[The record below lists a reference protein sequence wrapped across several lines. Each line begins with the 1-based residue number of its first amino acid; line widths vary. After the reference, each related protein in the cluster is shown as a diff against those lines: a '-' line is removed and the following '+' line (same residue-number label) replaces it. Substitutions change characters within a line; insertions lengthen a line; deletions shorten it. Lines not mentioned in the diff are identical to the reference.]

1 MSMWRRVTNLFRIKQ
16 VNNEIE
22 EELQSHFDEALA
34 QGRDPDEARRAF
46 GSPLR
51 HREASRDARLI
62 TWLDALRADAI
73 FGLRQLRKNKI
84 TSLAAVLSLAL
95 AIGSCMAAFRL
106 IDAVLLRPLPVANAD
121 HLYEVSRHGVF
132 NNQSFTY
139 NAWSYPLFQAMR
151 VAVKDQAELLAIS
164 NSEPEDLTYKSD
176 QEMERA
182 QVQYVCGWMLPT
194 FGLRPKLGRL
204 LSESDNLHP
213 GAHPYAVLSQGYWEH
228 RFGEDPKI
236 VGRTFR
242 MDERVYEIVGVVDG
256 EFTGTEP
263 GTMVDI
269 FVPVMMHPGVSA
281 NDWSWH
287 RTLAILKLGAAVEPL
302 RAKLEAVSRAF
313 EEQRMNGATAG
324 MPKEQ
329 RDAFL
334 NQQVLLE
341 PAASGASQLR
351 TDTRRPLTILGV
363 LVVLVL
369 LIACAN
375 VANLMTAQ
383 ASSRA
388 RELALRVSIGGGR
401 WRLVQLVLV
410 QSACLAFLA
419 AALGA
424 LLAWWAAPFVVGMIN
439 PPDNPARL
447 LLPADWRVVGFGL
460 AIALAVT
467 LLFGL
472 LPALRAST
480 VNPATALKGGED
492 PHARRRLMHGLIGVQ
507 VAFCFLVLFVAGLF
521 VTTFER
527 LSHESTG
534 FSGDCVLVV
543 DTATK
548 QAQPLA
554 YWNQLLDQLRHRQ
567 GIETVGMS
575 DAPLLGGGNWSNFIS
590 VDGLPPNGVIA
601 YMRRVS
607 PGWIDALKIPLL
619 DGRDFL
625 PRDSQPGSALV
636 NQAFANAYF
645 HGKSPVGRTFE
656 IVFSG
661 NFRLRF
667 QAVGMVG
674 DVRYEE
680 LRQPLV
686 PQVYVPFRILGEKGE
701 VRDVG
706 GADLV
711 VRTTSTNPL
720 VLSQFL
726 RDEIPQVRPEFRV
739 SRIRTQLEINQS
751 HAVRERLLA
760 TLAVFFSVV
769 ALLLAGVG
777 LYGVLH
783 YYVLQRQRE
792 IGIRIVVGAGIANIA
807 RIVTVD
813 VFIALV
819 GGSAAG
825 LTLGI
830 ASARFMAS
838 LFYQVKATDPPM
850 LIVPTL
856 VLIAVAILAAIPA
869 VIRASR
875 IDPASMLRVE

>member
-1 MSMWRRVTNLFRIKQ
+1 MSIWSRISNLFRGNR
-16 VNNEIE
+16 VDREID
-22 EELQSHFDEALA
+22 EELESHIAEAVA
-34 QGRDPDEARRAF
+34 NGRDPDEARRAF

-51 HREASRDARLI
+51 HREASRDALLI
-62 TWLDALRADAI
+62 GWLDSLRADTI
-73 FGLRQLRKNKI
+73 FGLRQLRKSKI

-106 IDAVLLRPLPVANAD
+106 IDAVLFRPLPVTNAD
-121 HLYEVSRHGVF
+121 RLYEVSRHAVF
-132 NNQSFTY
+132 NNESFTY
-139 NAWSYPLFQAMR
+139 DAWSYPLFQTMR
-151 VAVKDQAELLAIS
+151 AAVKDEAELVAIS
-164 NSEPEDLTYKSD
+164 NAEPEDLTYKSD

-182 QVQYVCGWMLPT
+182 QIQYVCGWMFPT
-194 FGLRPKLGRL
+194 FGLRAKLGRL
-204 LSESDNLHP
+204 LSENDNLQP

-242 MDERVYEIVGVVDG
+242 LGNRVYEIVGVVDG
-256 EFTGTEP
+256 KFTGTEP

-287 RTLAILKLGAAVEPL
+287 RTLATVKPGAAVEPL
-302 RAKLEAVSRAF
+302 RAKLETVTRAF
-313 EEQRMNGATAG
+313 EEQRMNGAMAG
-324 MPKEQ
+324 MPKEAL
-329 RDAFL
+329 DAFR
-334 NQQVLLE
+334 NQRVLLE
-341 PAASGASQLR
+341 PAASGASELR

-383 ASSRA
+383 ASARA
-388 RELALRVSIGGGR
+388 RELALRISIGGGR

-410 QSACLAFLA
+410 QSACLALLA
-419 AALGA
+419 AALGS
-424 LLAWWAAPFVVGMIN
+424 LFAWWAAPFVVGMIN
-439 PPDNPARL
+439 PPENPARL
-447 LLPADWRVVGFGL
+447 FLPADWRVLGFGL
-460 AIALAVT
+460 AIALAVA

-480 VNPATALKGGED
+480 VNPVTALKGGED
-492 PHARRRLMHGLIGVQ
+492 PRARRRLMHGLIGAQ

-534 FSGDCVLVV
+534 FSADRVLVV
-543 DTATK
+543 DTVTK
-548 QAQPLA
+548 QPQPLV
-554 YWNQLLDQLRHRQ
+554 YWNQLLEQLRHRQ
-567 GIETVGMS
+567 GIEAVGMS
-575 DAPLLGGGNWSNFIS
+575 DAPLLGGGNWNNFIS
-590 VDGLPPNGVIA
+590 VDGLPSNGIIT

-607 PGWIDALKIPLL
+607 PGWIDALRIPLA

-625 PRDSQPGSALV
+625 PQDSQPGSALV
-636 NQAFANAYF
+636 NQAFTNVYF
-645 HGKSPVGRTFE
+645 NGKSPVGRPFD

-661 NFRLRF
+661 NFRLHF
-667 QAVGMVG
+667 QAVGMIG
-674 DVRYEE
+674 NVRYQD
-680 LRQPLV
+680 LRQPFV
-686 PQVYVPFRILGEKGE
+686 PQVYLPFRITRENGEPQE
-701 VRDVG
+701 VG
-706 GADLV
+706 GANLLV
-711 VRTTSTNPL
+711 RATNPNPL

-726 RDEIPQVRPEFRV
+726 RDEIPRLRPEFRV

-751 HAVRERLLA
+751 HTVRERLLA

-777 LYGVLH
+777 LYGMLH
-783 YYVLQRQRE
+783 YYVLQRRRE
-792 IGIRIVVGAGIANIA
+792 IGIRIAVGAGVANIA
-807 RIVTVD
+807 RIVTID
-813 VFIALV
+813 VFIALAI
-819 GGSAAG
+819 GSAAG
-825 LTLGI
+825 LALGV

-850 LIVPTL
+850 LIVPAVILAL
-856 VLIAVAILAAIPA
+856 VAVLAAIPA

-875 IDPASMLRVE
+875 VDPASMLRVE

>member
-1 MSMWRRVTNLFRIKQ
+1 VSIWSRIVNLFRGNR
-16 VNNEIE
+16 VDREID
-22 EELQSHFDEALA
+22 EELESHIAEAVA
-34 QGRDPDEARRAF
+34 SGRDPEDARRAF

-62 TWLDALRADAI
+62 GWLDSLRSDTI

-106 IDAVLLRPLPVANAD
+106 IDAVLFRPLPVTNAD
-121 HLYEVSRHGVF
+121 RLYEVWRHAVL
-132 NNQSFTY
+132 NNESFTFDS
-139 NAWSYPLFQAMR
+139 WSYPLFQTMR
-151 VAVKDQAELLAIS
+151 AAVKDQAELIAAS
-164 NSEPEDLTYKSD
+164 NTEPEDLTYKSD

-182 QVQYVCGWMLPT
+182 QVQFVCGWMFPT
-194 FGLRPKLGRL
+194 FGLHPKLGRL
-204 LSESDNLHP
+204 LSENDNLQP
-213 GAHPYAVLSQGYWEH
+213 GAHPYAVLSQSYWEH
-228 RFGEDPKI
+228 RFGEDPNI

-242 MDERVYEIVGVVDG
+242 LGNRVYEIVGVVDG
-256 EFTGTEP
+256 QFTGTEP
-263 GTMVDI
+263 GTIVDI

-287 RTLAILKLGAAVEPL
+287 RTLAIVKPGVAVQPL
-302 RAKLEAVSRAF
+302 RAKLETVTRAF
-313 EEQRMNGATAG
+313 EEQRMSGAMSG
-324 MPKEQ
+324 MPKEDQ
-329 RDAFL
+329 DAFR

-341 PAASGASQLR
+341 PAASGASDLR
-351 TDTRRPLTILGV
+351 TDTRRPLAILGV

-383 ASSRA
+383 ASARE
-388 RELALRVSIGGGR
+388 RELALRISIGGGR

-410 QSACLAFLA
+410 QSACLALLA
-419 AALGA
+419 AALGS
-424 LLAWWAAPFVVGMIN
+424 LFAWWAAPFVVGMIN
-439 PPDNPARL
+439 PPENPARL
-447 LLPADWRVVGFGL
+447 FLPADWRVLGFGL

-472 LPALRAST
+472 LPALRASA
-480 VNPATALKGGED
+480 VNPLTALKGGED
-492 PHARRRLMHGLIGVQ
+492 PHARRRLMHGLIGAQ

-527 LSHESTG
+527 LSHEFTG
-534 FSGDCVLVV
+534 FSSDGVLVV
-543 DTATK
+543 DTVTK
-548 QAQPLA
+548 QPQPLA
-554 YWNQLLDQLRHRQ
+554 YWNQLLEQLRHRQ
-567 GIETVGMS
+567 GTEAVGMS

-590 VDGLPPNGVIA
+590 VDGLPSNGIIA

-607 PGWIDALKIPLL
+607 PGWIDALQIPLV

-625 PRDSQPGSALV
+625 PQDSQPGSALV

-645 HGKSPVGRTFE
+645 NGKSPVGRPFD

-661 NFRLRF
+661 NSRLRC
-667 QAVGMVG
+667 QAVGMIG
-674 DVRYEE
+674 DVRYLD

-686 PQVYVPFRILGEKGE
+686 PQVYLPFRILRENGEPQE
-701 VRDVG
+701 VG
-706 GADLV
+706 GANLM
-711 VRTTSTNPL
+711 VRTTNPNPL
-720 VLSQFL
+720 VLGQFL
-726 RDEIPQVRPEFRV
+726 RDEIPRLRPEFRV

-751 HAVRERLLA
+751 HTVRERLLA

-777 LYGVLH
+777 LYSVLH

-792 IGIRIVVGAGIANIA
+792 IGIRIAVGAGVANIA
-807 RIVTVD
+807 RIVTID
-813 VFIALV
+813 VFIALAI
-819 GGSAAG
+819 GSAAG
-825 LTLGI
+825 LALGV

-850 LIVPTL
+850 LIVPAVILAL
-856 VLIAVAILAAIPA
+856 VAVLAAIPA

>member
-1 MSMWRRVTNLFRIKQ
+1 
-16 VNNEIE
+16 
-22 EELQSHFDEALA
+22 
-34 QGRDPDEARRAF
+34 
-46 GSPLR
+46 
-51 HREASRDARLI
+51 
-62 TWLDALRADAI
+62 
-73 FGLRQLRKNKI
+73 
-84 TSLAAVLSLAL
+84 
-95 AIGSCMAAFRL
+95 
-106 IDAVLLRPLPVANAD
+106 
-121 HLYEVSRHGVF
+121 
-132 NNQSFTY
+132 
-139 NAWSYPLFQAMR
+139 
-151 VAVKDQAELLAIS
+151 
-164 NSEPEDLTYKSD
+164 
-176 QEMERA
+176 
-182 QVQYVCGWMLPT
+182 
-194 FGLRPKLGRL
+194 
-204 LSESDNLHP
+204 
-213 GAHPYAVLSQGYWEH
+213 
-228 RFGEDPKI
+228 
-236 VGRTFR
+236 
-242 MDERVYEIVGVVDG
+242 
-256 EFTGTEP
+256 
-263 GTMVDI
+263 MVDI

-287 RTLAILKLGAAVEPL
+287 RTLAILKLHATVEPL
-302 RAKLEAVSRAF
+302 RAKLETVSRAF

-324 MPKEQ
+324 MPKEH

-447 LLPADWRVVGFGL
+447 LLPADWRVLGFGL

-472 LPALRAST
+472 PPALRAST
-480 VNPATALKGGED
+480 VNPVTALKGGED
-492 PHARRRLMHGLIGVQ
+492 PHARRRLTHGLIGVQ

-521 VTTFER
+521 VTTLER
-527 LSHESTG
+527 LSHEYTG

-543 DTATK
+543 DTVTK

-567 GIETVGMS
+567 GIVAVGMS

-625 PRDSQPGSALV
+625 PQDSQPGSALV

-645 HGKSPVGRTFE
+645 NGKSPVGRTFE

-706 GADLV
+706 GADLM

-739 SRIRTQLEINQS
+739 SRIRTQLEINRS
-751 HAVRERLLA
+751 HTVRERLLA

-783 YYVLQRQRE
+783 YYVLQRRRE
-792 IGIRIVVGAGIANIA
+792 IGIRIAVGAGIANIA

-813 VFIALV
+813 AFIALV
-819 GGSAAG
+819 GGSVAG

>member
-1 MSMWRRVTNLFRIKQ
+1 MSIWRRFTNLFRIKQ
-16 VNNEIE
+16 LNDEID
-22 EELQSHFDEALA
+22 EELQSHLDEAVA
-34 QGRDPDEARRAF
+34 RGRDPEQARRAF

-62 TWLDALRADAI
+62 TALDSLRADAV

-84 TSLAAVLSLAL
+84 TSLAAVLSLAV
-95 AIGSCMAAFRL
+95 AIGSCIAAFRL
-106 IDAVLLRPLPVANAD
+106 IDAVLFRPLPVANAD
-121 HLYEVSRHGVF
+121 RLYEVSRHGVF

-139 NAWSYPLFQAMR
+139 DAWSYPLFQAMR
-151 VAVKDQAELLAIS
+151 AAVQDQAELLAVS

-182 QVQYVCGWMLPT
+182 QVQYVCGRMFST

-204 LSESDNLHP
+204 LSENDDLEP

-228 RFGEDPKI
+228 RFGEDPQI

-242 MDERVYEIVGVVDG
+242 MGERVYEIVGVVG
-256 EFTGTEP
+256 NFTGTEP

-269 FVPVMMHPGVSA
+269 FVPVIMHPGVSA

-287 RTLAILKLGAAVEPL
+287 RTLAILEPGTAVEPL

-313 EEQRMNGATAG
+313 EQQRMNGATAG

-341 PAASGASQLR
+341 HAPSGASELR
-351 TDTRRPLTILGV
+351 TDAQRPLMILGV

-419 AALGA
+419 AALGG
-424 LLAWWAAPFVVGMIN
+424 LFAWRAAPFVVGMIN

-447 LLPADWRVVGFGL
+447 ALPADWRVLGFGL
-460 AIALAVT
+460 AIALGVT

-480 VNPATALKGGED
+480 VNPVTALKGGED
-492 PHARRRLMHGLIGVQ
+492 PHARRRLMHGLIGLQ
-507 VAFCFLVLFVAGLF
+507 VAFCFLVLFMASLF
-521 VTTFER
+521 VATFER

-534 FSGDCVLVV
+534 FSAERVLVV
-543 DTATK
+543 DTVVK
-548 QAQPLA
+548 QPQPLA
-554 YWNQLLDQLRHRQ
+554 VWNQLLDQLRHRQ
-567 GIETVGMS
+567 GIEAVGMS
-575 DAPLLGGGNWSNFIS
+575 DAPLLGGGNWNNFIS

-601 YMRRVS
+601 FMRRVS
-607 PGWIDALKIPLL
+607 PGWIHALKIPLL

-625 PRDSQPGSALV
+625 LQDSQPGSALV

-645 HGKSPVGRTFE
+645 NGQSPVGRAFE
-656 IVFSG
+656 VVFSG

-667 QAVGMVG
+667 RAVGMVG

-706 GADLV
+706 GAALV
-711 VRTTSTNPL
+711 VRTASANPL

-726 RDEIPQVRPEFRV
+726 RDEIPHIRPEFRV
-739 SRIRTQLEINQS
+739 SRMRTQLEINQS
-751 HAVRERLLA
+751 QTVRERLLA
-760 TLAVFFSVV
+760 TLGVFFSGV
-769 ALLLAGVG
+769 ALLLAGIG

-783 YYVLQRQRE
+783 YYVLQRRRE
-792 IGIRIVVGAGIANIA
+792 IGIRVAVGAGAANIA
-807 RIVTVD
+807 RIVTLD
-813 VFIALV
+813 AFIALV
-819 GGSAAG
+819 VGSAAG
-825 LTLGI
+825 LALGI

-850 LIVPTL
+850 LILPA
-856 VLIAVAILAAIPA
+856 LILTAVAISASIPA
-869 VIRASR
+869 VFRASR
-875 IDPASMLRVE
+875 IDPASMLRVD

>member
-1 MSMWRRVTNLFRIKQ
+1 MWRRVTNLFRIKQ

-151 VAVKDQAELLAIS
+151 VAVKDQAELLAVS
-164 NSEPEDLTYKSD
+164 NTEPEDLTYKSD

-334 NQQVLLE
+334 NQQVL
-341 PAASGASQLR
+341 
-351 TDTRRPLTILGV
+351 
-363 LVVLVL
+363 
-369 LIACAN
+369 
-375 VANLMTAQ
+375 
-383 ASSRA
+383 
-388 RELALRVSIGGGR
+388 
-401 WRLVQLVLV
+401 

-543 DTATK
+543 DTVTK
-548 QAQPLA
+548 RAQPLA

-567 GIETVGMS
+567 GIEAVGMS

-726 RDEIPQVRPEFRV
+726 RDDIPQVRPEFRV

-751 HAVRERLLA
+751 HTVRERLLA

>member
-1 MSMWRRVTNLFRIKQ
+1 VSIWSRIVNLSRGNRVDR
-16 VNNEIE
+16 EID
-22 EELQSHFDEALA
+22 EELESHIAEAVA
-34 QGRDPDEARRAF
+34 SGRDPEDARRAF

-62 TWLDALRADAI
+62 GWLDSLRSDTI

-106 IDAVLLRPLPVANAD
+106 IDAVLFRPLPVTNAD
-121 HLYEVSRHGVF
+121 RLYEVSRHAVL
-132 NNQSFTY
+132 NNESFTFDS
-139 NAWSYPLFQAMR
+139 WSYPLFQTMR
-151 VAVKDQAELLAIS
+151 AAVKDQAELIAAS
-164 NSEPEDLTYKSD
+164 NTEPEDLTYNSD

-182 QVQYVCGWMLPT
+182 QVQYVCGWMFPT
-194 FGLRPKLGRL
+194 FGLHPKLGRL
-204 LSESDNLHP
+204 LSENDNLEP
-213 GAHPYAVLSQGYWEH
+213 GAHPYAVLSQRYWEH

-242 MDERVYEIVGVVDG
+242 LGNRVYEIVGVVDG
-256 EFTGTEP
+256 KFTGTEP
-263 GTMVDI
+263 GTIVDI
-269 FVPVMMHPGVSA
+269 FVSVMMHPGVSA

-287 RTLAILKLGAAVEPL
+287 RTLAIVKPGVAVQPL
-302 RAKLEAVSRAF
+302 RAKLETVTRAF
-313 EEQRMNGATAG
+313 EEQRMNGAMAG
-324 MPKEQ
+324 MPKEDQ
-329 RDAFL
+329 DAFR

-341 PAASGASQLR
+341 PAASGASDLR
-351 TDTRRPLTILGV
+351 TDTRRPLAILGV

-383 ASSRA
+383 ASA
-388 RELALRVSIGGGR
+388 REKELALRISLGGGR

-410 QSACLAFLA
+410 QSACLALLA
-419 AALGA
+419 AALGS
-424 LLAWWAAPFVVGMIN
+424 LFAWWAAPFVVGMIN
-439 PPDNPARL
+439 PPENPARL
-447 LLPADWRVVGFGL
+447 FLPAGGRVLGFGL

-472 LPALRAST
+472 LPALSAST
-480 VNPATALKGGED
+480 VNPVTALKGGED
-492 PHARRRLMHGLIGVQ
+492 PRARRRWMHGLIGAQ

-527 LSHESTG
+527 LSHEFTG
-534 FSGDCVLVV
+534 FSSDRVLVV
-543 DTATK
+543 DTVTK
-548 QAQPLA
+548 QPQPLA
-554 YWNQLLDQLRHRQ
+554 YWNQLLEQLRQRQ
-567 GIETVGMS
+567 GIEAVGMS
-575 DAPLLGGGNWSNFIS
+575 DAPLLGGSNWSNFIS
-590 VDGLPPNGVIA
+590 VDGLPSNGIIA

-607 PGWIDALKIPLL
+607 PGWIDALQIPLV

-625 PRDSQPGSALV
+625 PQDSQPGSAIV
-636 NQAFANAYF
+636 NQAFASSYF
-645 HGKSPVGRTFE
+645 NGKSPVGRPFD

-661 NFRLRF
+661 NSRLRCRV
-667 QAVGMVG
+667 VGMIG
-674 DVRYEE
+674 DVRYLD

-686 PQVYVPFRILGEKGE
+686 PQVYLPFRILRENGEPQE
-701 VRDVG
+701 VG
-706 GADLV
+706 GANLL
-711 VRTTSTNPL
+711 VRTTNPNSL

-726 RDEIPQVRPEFRV
+726 RDEIPRLRPEFRV

-751 HAVRERLLA
+751 HTVRERLLA

-792 IGIRIVVGAGIANIA
+792 IGIRIAMGAGVANIA
-807 RIVTVD
+807 RIVTID
-813 VFIALV
+813 AFIVLAI
-819 GGSAAG
+819 GSAAG
-825 LTLGI
+825 LALGV

-850 LIVPTL
+850 LIVPVVILAL
-856 VLIAVAILAAIPA
+856 VAVLAAIPA

-875 IDPASMLRVE
+875 VDPASMLRVE

>member
-1 MSMWRRVTNLFRIKQ
+1 VSTWRKVTNLFRSKQ
-16 VNNEIE
+16 LNDEID
-22 EELQSHFDEALA
+22 EELQSHLDEALA
-34 QGRDPDEARRAF
+34 EGRDPDEARRAF

-51 HREASRDARLI
+51 HREASRNVRLI
-62 TWLDALRADAI
+62 TWLDALRADAV
-73 FGLRQLRKNKI
+73 FGLRQLRKTKI

-139 NAWSYPLFQAMR
+139 DAWSYPSFQTMR
-151 VAVKDQAELLAIS
+151 AAVKDQAELLAVS
-164 NSEPEDLTYKSD
+164 NTGPEDLTYKSD
-176 QEMERA
+176 LEMERA
-182 QVQYVCGWMLPT
+182 QVQYVCGWMFPT

-204 LSESDNLHP
+204 LSESDNLQP

-228 RFGEDPKI
+228 RFGEDPRI

-242 MDERVYEIVGVVDG
+242 MGARVYEIVGVVDG

-287 RTLAILKLGAAVEPL
+287 RTLAIPKPGAALEPL
-302 RAKLEAVSRAF
+302 RSKLEAVSRAF
-313 EEQRMNGATAG
+313 EEQRMNGATASL
-324 MPKEQ
+324 PKEQ

-341 PAASGASQLR
+341 PAVSGASQFR

-410 QSACLAFLA
+410 QSACLAVLA

-447 LLPADWRVVGFGL
+447 LLPTDWRVLDFGL

-480 VNPATALKGGED
+480 VNPVAALKGGED
-492 PHARRRLMHGLIGVQ
+492 PRARRRLMDGLIGVQ

-534 FSGDCVLVV
+534 FSADGVLVV
-543 DTATK
+543 ETVTK
-548 QAQPLA
+548 QAQPLG
-554 YWNQLLDQLRHRQ
+554 YWNQLLDQLRHRE
-567 GIETVGMS
+567 GIEAVGMS
-575 DAPLLGGGNWSNFIS
+575 DAPLLGGGNWNNFIS

-625 PRDSQPGSALV
+625 PEDSQPGSALV

-645 HGKSPVGRTFE
+645 NGKSPVGRTFE

-667 QAVGMVG
+667 KTVGLVG
-674 DVRYEE
+674 DVRYQE

-686 PQVYVPFRILGEKGE
+686 PQVYVPFRILREKGE
-701 VRDVG
+701 VEDVG

-711 VRTTSTNPL
+711 VRTTSSNPL
-720 VLSQFL
+720 ALSQFL
-726 RDEIPQVRPEFRV
+726 RDEIPHIRPEFRV
-739 SRIRTQLEINQS
+739 SRILTQLEINQS
-751 HAVRERLLA
+751 QSVRERLLA

-783 YYVLQRQRE
+783 YYVLQRRRE
-792 IGIRIVVGAGIANIA
+792 IGIRIAVGARIANIA
-807 RIVTVD
+807 RIVAVD
-813 VFIALV
+813 AFIALV
-819 GGSAAG
+819 AGSAVG

-838 LFYQVKATDPPM
+838 LIYQVKATNPPM

-856 VLIAVAILAAIPA
+856 VLTVVAILAAIPA

>member
-1 MSMWRRVTNLFRIKQ
+1 VSIWSRIVNLFRGNR
-16 VNNEIE
+16 VDREID
-22 EELQSHFDEALA
+22 EELESHIAEAVA
-34 QGRDPDEARRAF
+34 NGRDPEDARRAF

-51 HREASRDARLI
+51 HREASRDSRLI
-62 TWLDALRADAI
+62 GWLDSLRSDTV

-84 TSLAAVLSLAL
+84 MSLAAVLSLAL

-106 IDAVLLRPLPVANAD
+106 IDAVLFRPLPVTNAD
-121 HLYEVSRHGVF
+121 RLYEVWRHAAL
-132 NNQSFTY
+132 NNESFTFDS
-139 NAWSYPLFQAMR
+139 WSYPLFQTMR
-151 VAVKDQAELLAIS
+151 AAVKDQAELIAAS
-164 NSEPEDLTYKSD
+164 NTEPEDLTYNSD

-182 QVQYVCGWMLPT
+182 QVQYVCGWMFPT
-194 FGLRPKLGRL
+194 FGLHPKLGRL
-204 LSESDNLHP
+204 LSENDNLQP
-213 GAHPYAVLSQGYWEH
+213 GAHPYAVLSQSYWEH

-242 MDERVYEIVGVVDG
+242 LGNRVYEIVGVVDG
-256 EFTGTEP
+256 KFTGTEP
-263 GTMVDI
+263 GTIVDI

-287 RTLAILKLGAAVEPL
+287 RTLAIVKPGVAVQPL
-302 RAKLEAVSRAF
+302 RAKLETVTRAF
-313 EEQRMNGATAG
+313 EEQRMNGAMAG
-324 MPKEQ
+324 MPKEDQ
-329 RDAFL
+329 DAFR

-341 PAASGASQLR
+341 PAASGASDLR
-351 TDTRRPLTILGV
+351 TDTRRPLAILGV

-383 ASSRA
+383 ASA
-388 RELALRVSIGGGR
+388 REKELALRISLGGGR

-410 QSACLAFLA
+410 QSACLALLA
-419 AALGA
+419 AALGS
-424 LLAWWAAPFVVGMIN
+424 LFAWWAAPFVVGMIN
-439 PPDNPARL
+439 PPENPARL
-447 LLPADWRVVGFGL
+447 FLPADWRVLGFGL

-472 LPALRAST
+472 LPALHAST
-480 VNPATALKGGED
+480 VNPVTALKGGED
-492 PHARRRLMHGLIGVQ
+492 PHARRRMMHGLIGAQ

-527 LSHESTG
+527 LSHEFTG
-534 FSGDCVLVV
+534 FSSDRVLVV
-543 DTATK
+543 DTVTK
-548 QAQPLA
+548 QPQPLA
-554 YWNQLLDQLRHRQ
+554 YWNQLLEQLRQRQ
-567 GIETVGMS
+567 GIEAVGMS
-575 DAPLLGGGNWSNFIS
+575 DAPLLGSSNWSNFIS
-590 VDGLPPNGVIA
+590 VDGLPSNGIIA

-607 PGWIDALKIPLL
+607 PGWIDALQIPLV

-625 PRDSQPGSALV
+625 PQDSQPGSAIV
-636 NQAFANAYF
+636 NQAFDNSYF
-645 HGKSPVGRTFE
+645 NGKSPVGRSFD

-661 NFRLRF
+661 NSRLRCRV
-667 QAVGMVG
+667 VGMIG
-674 DVRYEE
+674 DVRYLD

-686 PQVYVPFRILGEKGE
+686 PQVYLPFRVLRKNGEPQE
-701 VRDVG
+701 VG
-706 GADLV
+706 GANLL
-711 VRTTSTNPL
+711 VRTTNPNSL

-726 RDEIPQVRPEFRV
+726 RDEIPRLRPEFRV

-751 HAVRERLLA
+751 HTVRERLLA

-792 IGIRIVVGAGIANIA
+792 IGIRIAMGAGVANIA
-807 RIVTVD
+807 RIVTID
-813 VFIALV
+813 AFIVLAI
-819 GGSAAG
+819 GSAAG
-825 LTLGI
+825 LALGV

-850 LIVPTL
+850 LIVPAVILAL
-856 VLIAVAILAAIPA
+856 VAVLAAIPA

-875 IDPASMLRVE
+875 VDPASMLRVE

>member
-1 MSMWRRVTNLFRIKQ
+1 MSLWRKIRNVFQGEQLND
-16 VNNEIE
+16 EID
-22 EELQSHFDEALA
+22 EELQSHLDEAVEH
-34 QGRDPDEARRAF
+34 GRDAGEARRAF

-51 HREASRDARLI
+51 HREASRDARLA
-62 TWLDALRADAI
+62 TWLDSFRSDTI

-84 TSLAAVLSLAL
+84 TSIGAILSLAL
-95 AIGSCMAAFRL
+95 AVGSCMAAFRL

-121 HLYEVSRHGVF
+121 RLYEVSRHGVF

-139 NAWSYPLFQAMR
+139 DAWSYPLFQTMR
-151 VAVKDQAELLAIS
+151 AAVKDQTELIAVS
-164 NSEPEDLTYKSD
+164 NADPEDLTYKSD

-182 QVQYVCGWMLPT
+182 QVQYVCGWMFPT
-194 FGLRPKLGRL
+194 FGLRSKLGRL
-204 LSESDNLHP
+204 LSENDNLQP
-213 GAHPYAVLSQGYWEH
+213 GAHPQAVLSQGYWEH

-242 MDERVYEIVGVVDG
+242 MGDRVYEIVGVVDG
-256 EFTGTEP
+256 KFTGTEP

-281 NDWSWH
+281 NDWSWL
-287 RTLAILKLGAAVEPL
+287 RTLGIVKPGTAVEPL
-302 RAKLEAVSRAF
+302 RAKLETVSRAF

-329 RDAFL
+329 LDAFL

-341 PAASGASQLR
+341 PAASGASELR
-351 TDTRRPLTILGV
+351 TDTRRPLTILSV

-383 ASSRA
+383 ASARA

-401 WRLVQLVLV
+401 WRLVQLVLA
-410 QSACLAFLA
+410 QSACLALLA
-419 AALGA
+419 AGLGG
-424 LLAWWAAPFVVGMIN
+424 LFAWWAAPFVVGMIN

-447 LLPADWRVVGFGL
+447 FLPADWRVLGFGM

-480 VNPATALKGGED
+480 VNPVTALKGGED
-492 PHARRRLMHGLIGVQ
+492 PHARRRLMHGLIGLQ
-507 VAFCFLVLFVAGLF
+507 MAFCFLVLFVAGLF

-534 FSGDCVLVV
+534 FSADRVLVV
-543 DTATK
+543 DTVTK
-548 QAQPLA
+548 RLQPLA
-554 YWNQLLDQLRHRQ
+554 YWNQLLEQLRHRQ
-567 GIETVGMS
+567 GIEAVGMS
-575 DAPLLGGGNWSNFIS
+575 DAPLLGGGNWNNFIS
-590 VDGLPPNGVIA
+590 VDSLPPNGIIA

-607 PGWIDALKIPLL
+607 PGWIDTLQIPLV

-625 PRDSQPGSALV
+625 PQDSQPGSALV

-645 HGKSPVGRTFE
+645 NGKSPVGRPFD

-661 NFRLRF
+661 NFRLHF
-667 QAVGMVG
+667 QAVGMIG
-674 DVRYEE
+674 NVRYQD
-680 LRQPLV
+680 LRQPLL
-686 PQVYVPFRILGEKGE
+686 PQVYIPFRITRESGEPQE
-701 VRDVG
+701 V
-706 GADLV
+706 AAANLL
-711 VRTTSTNPL
+711 VRTTNRNPL
-720 VLSQFL
+720 VASQFL
-726 RDEIPQVRPEFRV
+726 RDEIPRLRPEFRV

-751 HAVRERLLA
+751 HTVRERLLA

-783 YYVLQRQRE
+783 YYVLQRTRE
-792 IGIRIVVGAGIANIA
+792 IGIRITVGAGVANIA

-813 VFIALV
+813 AFIALV
-819 GGSAAG
+819 AGSAAG
-825 LTLGI
+825 LALGI
-830 ASARFMAS
+830 ASARFMAA
-838 LFYQVKATDPPM
+838 LFYQVKPTDPPM
-850 LIVPTL
+850 LILPALMLTVTS
-856 VLIAVAILAAIPA
+856 VLACIPA

-875 IDPASMLRVE
+875 VDPASMLRVE

>member
-1 MSMWRRVTNLFRIKQ
+1 VAIWRRVTNLFRAEQ
-16 VNNEIE
+16 LNHEID
-22 EELQSHFDEALA
+22 EELQSHLDEAA
-34 QGRDPDEARRAF
+34 EHGRDAREVRRAF

-51 HREASRDARLI
+51 HREASRDAHLVN
-62 TWLDALRADAI
+62 WLDCLRSDTV

-106 IDAVLLRPLPVANAD
+106 IDAVLFRPLPVASAD
-121 HLYEVSRHGVF
+121 RLYEVSRHAVL
-132 NNQSFTY
+132 NNESFTY
-139 NAWSYPLFQAMR
+139 DAWSYPSFQTMR
-151 VAVKDQAELLAIS
+151 AAVKDQAELLAIS
-164 NSEPEDLTYKSD
+164 NAGPEDLTYKTD

-182 QVQYVCGWMLPT
+182 QVQYVCGWMFPT

-204 LSESDNLHP
+204 LSENDNLQP

-228 RFGEDPKI
+228 RFGEDPQI

-242 MDERVYEIVGVVDG
+242 MGDRVYEIVGVVDG
-256 EFTGTEP
+256 RFTGTEP

-287 RTLAILKLGAAVEPL
+287 KTLAILKPGVAVEPL
-302 RAKLEAVSRAF
+302 RAKLETVSRAF
-313 EEQRMNGATAG
+313 EQQRMSGATLG

-329 RDAFL
+329 LDAFL
-334 NQQVLLE
+334 KQQVLLE
-341 PAASGASQLR
+341 PAASGASELR
-351 TDTRRPLTILGV
+351 TDTRRPLTILAV

-375 VANLMTAQ
+375 VANLMTAE
-383 ASSRA
+383 ASARA
-388 RELALRVSIGGGR
+388 RELALRISIGGGR

-410 QSACLAFLA
+410 QSGCVALLA

-424 LLAWWAAPFVVGMIN
+424 AFAWWTAPFVVGMIN
-439 PPDNPARL
+439 PPENPARL
-447 LLPADWRVVGFGL
+447 FLPADWRVLGFGL

-467 LLFGL
+467 VLFGL

-480 VNPATALKGGED
+480 VNPVTALKGGEN

-507 VAFCFLVLFVAGLF
+507 VAFCFLVLFVASLF
-521 VTTFER
+521 VATFER

-534 FSGDCVLVV
+534 FSADKVLVV
-543 DTATK
+543 DTVTK
-548 QAQPLA
+548 QPQPLS
-554 YWNQLLDQLRHRQ
+554 YWGQLLEQLRHRQ
-567 GIETVGMS
+567 GVEAVAMS
-575 DAPLLGGGNWSNFIS
+575 DAPLLGGGNWNNFIS
-590 VDGLPPNGVIA
+590 VDGLPSNGIIA

-607 PGWIDALKIPLL
+607 PGWIDALQIPLV

-625 PRDSQPGSALV
+625 PQDSQPGGALV

-645 HGKSPVGRTFE
+645 SGRSPVGRTFE

-661 NFRLRF
+661 NFRLRC
-667 QAVGMVG
+667 QAVGLVG
-674 DVRYEE
+674 DVRYMD

-686 PQVYVPFRILGEKGE
+686 PQVYLPFRMIGKDGEPQNI
-701 VRDVG
+701 G
-706 GADLV
+706 GAELL
-711 VRTTSTNPL
+711 VRTSNANPT

-726 RDEIPQVRPEFRV
+726 RDEIPHLRPEFRV
-739 SRIRTQLEINQS
+739 SRVRTQVEINQS
-751 HAVRERLLA
+751 HTVRERLLA

-769 ALLLAGVG
+769 AVLLAGVG

-783 YYVLQRQRE
+783 YYVLQRRKE
-792 IGIRIVVGAGIANIA
+792 IGIRIAVGARFANIA

-813 VFIALV
+813 AFIALV
-819 GGSAAG
+819 AGSATG
-825 LTLGI
+825 LALGI

-850 LIVPTL
+850 LVVPAL
-856 VLIAVAILAAIPA
+856 VLTTVATLAAIPA

>member
-1 MSMWRRVTNLFRIKQ
+1 MSTWRKVTNLFRIKQ
-16 VNNEIE
+16 LNDEID
-22 EELQSHFDEALA
+22 EELQSHLDEALA
-34 QGRDPDEARRAF
+34 LGRDPDEARRAF

-51 HREASRDARLI
+51 YREASRDARLI

-84 TSLAAVLSLAL
+84 ASLAAVLSLAL
-95 AIGSCMAAFRL
+95 GIGSCMAAFRL

-121 HLYEVSRHGVF
+121 HLYEVSRHGVL

-139 NAWSYPLFQAMR
+139 DAWSYPLFQTMR
-151 VAVKDQAELLAIS
+151 AAVKDQAELLAVS
-164 NSEPEDLTYKSD
+164 NTEPEDLTYKSD

-182 QVQYVCGWMLPT
+182 QVQYVCGWMFPT

-204 LSESDNLHP
+204 LSESDNLQP

-242 MDERVYEIVGVVDG
+242 MGERVYEIVGVVDG

-302 RAKLEAVSRAF
+302 RAKLESVSRAF

-447 LLPADWRVVGFGL
+447 LLPADWRVLGFGL

-480 VNPATALKGGED
+480 VNPVTALKGGED

-534 FSGDCVLVV
+534 FASDGILVV
-543 DTATK
+543 DTVTK

-567 GIETVGMS
+567 GIEAVGMS
-575 DAPLLGGGNWSNFIS
+575 DAPLLGGGNWNNFIS

-625 PRDSQPGSALV
+625 PQDSQPGSALV

-645 HGKSPVGRTFE
+645 NGKSPVGRTFE

-674 DVRYEE
+674 DVRYGE

-701 VRDVG
+701 VQDVW

-720 VLSQFL
+720 VFSQFL
-726 RDEIPQVRPEFRV
+726 RDEIPHVRPELRV

-751 HAVRERLLA
+751 QTVRERLLA

-783 YYVLQRQRE
+783 YYVLQRRRE
-792 IGIRIVVGAGIANIA
+792 IGIRIAVGAGIANIA

-813 VFIALV
+813 AFIALV

-830 ASARFMAS
+830 AFARFMAA

-856 VLIAVAILAAIPA
+856 ALTAAAIVAAIPA

>member
-1 MSMWRRVTNLFRIKQ
+1 
-16 VNNEIE
+16 
-22 EELQSHFDEALA
+22 
-34 QGRDPDEARRAF
+34 
-46 GSPLR
+46 
-51 HREASRDARLI
+51 
-62 TWLDALRADAI
+62 
-73 FGLRQLRKNKI
+73 
-84 TSLAAVLSLAL
+84 
-95 AIGSCMAAFRL
+95 
-106 IDAVLLRPLPVANAD
+106 
-121 HLYEVSRHGVF
+121 
-132 NNQSFTY
+132 
-139 NAWSYPLFQAMR
+139 
-151 VAVKDQAELLAIS
+151 
-164 NSEPEDLTYKSD
+164 
-176 QEMERA
+176 
-182 QVQYVCGWMLPT
+182 
-194 FGLRPKLGRL
+194 
-204 LSESDNLHP
+204 
-213 GAHPYAVLSQGYWEH
+213 
-228 RFGEDPKI
+228 
-236 VGRTFR
+236 
-242 MDERVYEIVGVVDG
+242 
-256 EFTGTEP
+256 
-263 GTMVDI
+263 
-269 FVPVMMHPGVSA
+269 
-281 NDWSWH
+281 
-287 RTLAILKLGAAVEPL
+287 
-302 RAKLEAVSRAF
+302 
-313 EEQRMNGATAG
+313 MNGATAG

-351 TDTRRPLTILGV
+351 TDTRRPLAILGV
-363 LVVLVL
+363 LVALVL

-419 AALGA
+419 AALGG

-447 LLPADWRVVGFGL
+447 LLPADWRVLGFGL

-480 VNPATALKGGED
+480 VNPVTALKGGED
-492 PHARRRLMHGLIGVQ
+492 PHARRRLMDGLIGVQ

-534 FSGDCVLVV
+534 FSADGVLVV
-543 DTATK
+543 DTVTK

-554 YWNQLLDQLRHRQ
+554 YWNQLLEQLRHRQ
-567 GIETVGMS
+567 GIEAVGMS
-575 DAPLLGGGNWSNFIS
+575 DAPLLGGGNWNNFIS

-625 PRDSQPGSALV
+625 PQDSQPGSALV

-645 HGKSPVGRTFE
+645 NGKSPVGRTFE

-701 VRDVG
+701 VQDVG

-711 VRTTSTNPL
+711 VRTTSANPL
-720 VLSQFL
+720 VFSQFL
-726 RDEIPQVRPEFRV
+726 RDEIPHLRTEFRV

-751 HAVRERLLA
+751 QTVRERLLA
-760 TLAVFFSVV
+760 TLAVFFSLV

-783 YYVLQRQRE
+783 YYVLQRRRE
-792 IGIRIVVGAGIANIA
+792 IGIRIAVGAGIANIA

-813 VFIALV
+813 AFIALA

-856 VLIAVAILAAIPA
+856 VLTAVAILAAIPA
-869 VIRASR
+869 VVRASR

>member
-151 VAVKDQAELLAIS
+151 VAVKDQAELLAVS
-164 NSEPEDLTYKSD
+164 NTEPEDLTYKSD

-313 EEQRMNGATAG
+313 EEQRMNGATAD

-351 TDTRRPLTILGV
+351 TDTRRPLTILCV

-543 DTATK
+543 DTVTK

-726 RDEIPQVRPEFRV
+726 RDEIPHLRPEFRV

-751 HAVRERLLA
+751 HTVRERLLA

>member
-151 VAVKDQAELLAIS
+151 VAVKDQAELLAVS
-164 NSEPEDLTYKSD
+164 NTEPEDLTYKSD

-351 TDTRRPLTILGV
+351 TDTRRPLTILCV

-424 LLAWWAAPFVVGMIN
+424 LLAWWAAPFVVSMIN

-543 DTATK
+543 DTVTK
-548 QAQPLA
+548 RAQPLA

-751 HAVRERLLA
+751 HTVRERLLA

>member
-151 VAVKDQAELLAIS
+151 VAVKDQAELLAVS
-164 NSEPEDLTYKSD
+164 NTEPEDLTYKSD

-351 TDTRRPLTILGV
+351 TDTRRPLTILCV

-543 DTATK
+543 DTVTK

-706 GADLV
+706 GAELV

>member
-1 MSMWRRVTNLFRIKQ
+1 
-16 VNNEIE
+16 
-22 EELQSHFDEALA
+22 
-34 QGRDPDEARRAF
+34 
-46 GSPLR
+46 
-51 HREASRDARLI
+51 
-62 TWLDALRADAI
+62 
-73 FGLRQLRKNKI
+73 
-84 TSLAAVLSLAL
+84 
-95 AIGSCMAAFRL
+95 
-106 IDAVLLRPLPVANAD
+106 
-121 HLYEVSRHGVF
+121 
-132 NNQSFTY
+132 
-139 NAWSYPLFQAMR
+139 
-151 VAVKDQAELLAIS
+151 
-164 NSEPEDLTYKSD
+164 
-176 QEMERA
+176 
-182 QVQYVCGWMLPT
+182 
-194 FGLRPKLGRL
+194 
-204 LSESDNLHP
+204 
-213 GAHPYAVLSQGYWEH
+213 
-228 RFGEDPKI
+228 
-236 VGRTFR
+236 
-242 MDERVYEIVGVVDG
+242 
-256 EFTGTEP
+256 
-263 GTMVDI
+263 
-269 FVPVMMHPGVSA
+269 
-281 NDWSWH
+281 
-287 RTLAILKLGAAVEPL
+287 
-302 RAKLEAVSRAF
+302 
-313 EEQRMNGATAG
+313 
-324 MPKEQ
+324 
-329 RDAFL
+329 
-334 NQQVLLE
+334 
-341 PAASGASQLR
+341 
-351 TDTRRPLTILGV
+351 
-363 LVVLVL
+363 
-369 LIACAN
+369 
-375 VANLMTAQ
+375 
-383 ASSRA
+383 
-388 RELALRVSIGGGR
+388 
-401 WRLVQLVLV
+401 
-410 QSACLAFLA
+410 
-419 AALGA
+419 
-424 LLAWWAAPFVVGMIN
+424 
-439 PPDNPARL
+439 
-447 LLPADWRVVGFGL
+447 
-460 AIALAVT
+460 
-467 LLFGL
+467 
-472 LPALRAST
+472 
-480 VNPATALKGGED
+480 VNPVTALKGGED

-527 LSHESTG
+527 LAHESTG
-534 FSGDCVLVV
+534 FSADGVLVV
-543 DTATK
+543 ETVTK

-554 YWNQLLDQLRHRQ
+554 YWNQLLEQLRHRQ
-567 GIETVGMS
+567 GIEAVAMS
-575 DAPLLGGGNWSNFIS
+575 DAPLLGGGNWNNFIS
-590 VDGLPPNGVIA
+590 VDGQPPNGVIA

-625 PRDSQPGSALV
+625 PQDSQPGSALV

-645 HGKSPVGRTFE
+645 NGKSPVGRTFE

-711 VRTTSTNPL
+711 VRTASTNPL

-726 RDEIPQVRPEFRV
+726 RDEIPHLRPGFRV

-751 HAVRERLLA
+751 QTVRERLLA

-783 YYVLQRQRE
+783 YYVLQRRRE
-792 IGIRIVVGAGIANIA
+792 IGIRIAVGAGIANIA

-813 VFIALV
+813 GFIALA

-856 VLIAVAILAAIPA
+856 VLTAVAILAAIPA